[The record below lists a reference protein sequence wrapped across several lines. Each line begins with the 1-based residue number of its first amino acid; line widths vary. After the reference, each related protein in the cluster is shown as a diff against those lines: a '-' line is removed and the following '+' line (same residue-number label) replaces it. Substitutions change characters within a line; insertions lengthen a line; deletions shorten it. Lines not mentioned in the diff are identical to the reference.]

1 MRTNSGRRRIAPRVC
16 LCVERK
22 NRLLKPEAATRIVL
36 HTSRA
41 ALFGAAL
48 LSIPVIPASSTA
60 YGERTAREGPLRVDD
75 GRAATVPEAQAAALD
90 VYLRSQVE
98 TVSISTAV
106 LVSLER
112 NQGAWPAAEILTIG
126 RRWRARPRARAAVR
140 DGARREMRG
149 G

>member
-1 MRTNSGRRRIAPRVC
+1 MRT
-16 LCVERK
+16 
-22 NRLLKPEAATRIVL
+22 VL

-60 YGERTAREGPLRVDD
+60 HGERTAREGPLRVDD

-90 VYLRSQVE
+90 VYLRNQVE
-98 TVSISTAV
+98 TVSISTVV

-112 NQGAWPAAEILTIG
+112 NQGAMAG
-126 RRWRARPRARAAVR
+126 S
-140 DGARREMRG
+140 
-149 G
+149 